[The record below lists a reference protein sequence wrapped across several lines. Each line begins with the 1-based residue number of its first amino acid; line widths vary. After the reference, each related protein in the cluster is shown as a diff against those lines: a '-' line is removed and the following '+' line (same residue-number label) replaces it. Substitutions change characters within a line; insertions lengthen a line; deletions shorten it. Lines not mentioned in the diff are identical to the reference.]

1 MFEKEAKD
9 EKYANNPHFQDIF
22 MCVFNMKIE
31 FESKLWFKSYF
42 ARNFFIA
49 TFVILDS
56 YNFKI

>member
-31 FESKLWFKSYF
+31 FESKL
-42 ARNFFIA
+42 
-49 TFVILDS
+49 
-56 YNFKI
+56 